1 MSLGWEPDAMAREF
15 ELGVQSA
22 VADALAGVARFAAV
36 AGTGSPPATELR
48 PGHPAG
54 RGAGPDGAA
63 RQRLVQPDGVLV
75 TS

>member
-1 MSLGWEPDAMAREF
+1 MSLGWEPDAMAQEF

-48 PGHPAG
+48 PRP
-54 RGAGPDGAA
+54 PDGAW
-63 RQRLVQPDGVLV
+63 RG
-75 TS
+75 T